1 MSIMKSTKPRQTI
14 YDIARDM
21 QLSPSTISKILH
33 HTGKVSEATRKRV
46 LEYVKKTGFVAN
58 SNARI
63 LKAKHSWT
71 LGIVFSDIASFGF
84 EHPFFGSV
92 LQAFKNF
99 VEKKGFELVF
109 IVKKLGQAELTYY
122 EWCQN
127 KSVDGV
133 LLLTGDLNDPDIIEL
148 VSSGIP
154 CVSADII
161 MPGLYSTMSDDQM
174 GIELGFHHL
183 RDIGCQT
190 IGAYCGPLSSR
201 AYAERTDTFRSL
213 VAGTKMPFEPN
224 WYTTINGYGYVNA
237 YENALGWISSWNQAP
252 EAIIAFSDDLAMG
265 LINALK
271 TKGYRVPE
279 DISVIGYD
287 DIAFSGLFNPPLT
300 TIRQNKVAIA
310 ESAAEMLLSL
320 INDEL
325 PLGDSSVK
333 VRRIPVQLVVR
344 ESTRHKKEK

>member
-1 MSIMKSTKPRQTI
+1 MKSPKPRQTI

-21 QLSPSTISKILH
+21 ELSPSTISKILH
-33 HTGKVSEATRKRV
+33 HTGKVSDATRKRV

-58 SNARI
+58 YNARI

-71 LGIVFSDIASFGF
+71 IGVVFSDIASFGL

-92 LQAFKNF
+92 LQAFKNY

-109 IVKKLGQAELTYY
+109 IMKKLGQSELTYY

-127 KSVDGV
+127 KNVDGV

-148 VSSGIP
+148 VSSEIP

-161 MPGLYSTMSDDQM
+161 MPDLYSSMSDDQM
-174 GIELGFHHL
+174 GIDLGFEHL
-183 RDIGCQT
+183 LKIGCHT

-201 AYAERTDTFRSL
+201 AYAERTNTFRAL
-213 VAGTKMPFEPN
+213 VEKHHMPFEEA
-224 WYTTINGYGYVNA
+224 WYITINGYGYQNA
-237 YENALGWISSWNQAP
+237 YDNAFPWIASWKKAP
-252 EAIIAFSDDLAMG
+252 EAILAFSDDMAMG

-271 TKGYRVPE
+271 TKGYRVPQ

-310 ESAAEMLLSL
+310 ESAADMLISL
-320 INDEL
+320 INGESALTETDE
-325 PLGDSSVK
+325 K

-344 ESTRHKKEK
+344 ESTRK

>member
-1 MSIMKSTKPRQTI
+1 MKSPKPRQTI
-14 YDIARDM
+14 YDIAREM
-21 QLSPSTISKILH
+21 ELSPSTISKILH

-71 LGIVFSDIASFGF
+71 IGIVFSDIASFGL

-92 LQAFKNF
+92 LQAFKNY
-99 VEKKGFELVF
+99 VEKKGFEIVF

-148 VSSGIP
+148 VSSEIP

-161 MPGLYSTMSDDQM
+161 MPGLHSSMSDDKM
-174 GIELGFHHL
+174 GIELGFQHL
-183 RDIGCQT
+183 LNIGCRT

-201 AYAERTDTFRSL
+201 AYAERTIAFRAL
-213 VAGTKMPFEPN
+213 IEQHHMPFEET
-224 WYTTINGYGYVNA
+224 WYTNINGYGFQNA
-237 YENALGWISSWNQAP
+237 YDNAHKWISSWKKAP
-252 EAIIAFSDDLAMG
+252 ESILAFSDDMAMG

-271 TKGYRVPE
+271 VKGYRVPQ

-287 DIAFSGLFNPPLT
+287 DIVFAGLFNPPLT

-310 ESAAEMLLSL
+310 ESAADILLNL
-320 INDEL
+320 INGE
-325 PLGDSSVK
+325 STEAESEEQ

-344 ESTRHKKEK
+344 ESTRK